1 MQLTE
6 YTMEKEALF
15 NMAFVHQITGGNPVF
30 MKDLASIFVKTIP
43 ANAAEMKAACINGDY
58 DAMGKI
64 AHKIK
69 PTIDSMQMVSIKQ
82 DIRTIEQNGKA
93 GICSPE
99 TEQMVYKVEEVI
111 NKVAEQLSIQ
121 FEL

>member
-1 MQLTE
+1 
-6 YTMEKEALF
+6 MEKDALYSL
-15 NMAFVHQITGGNPVF
+15 ALVHQITGGNPVF

-58 DAMGKI
+58 DAMGKL

-69 PTIDSMQMVSIKQ
+69 STIDSMQMVSIKQ
-82 DIRTIEQNGKA
+82 AIRTIEQSGKE
-93 GICSPE
+93 GTCSPE
-99 TEQMVYKVEEVI
+99 TEQLVYKVEEVI
-111 NKVAEQLSIQ
+111 NKVAEQLSLE